1 MPGSDDHAA
10 QYCRAP
16 VGRIL
21 VDGLGVGDVGNIVL
35 RDRQNLAQNG
45 IMIVVLTLD
54 RQRKMVVAGPNIVSR
69 GVVYVRESENLME
82 EAQQVVEAAV
92 DKCMRRQ
99 ITDWSKI
106 KGEIRDSLSEFLWK
120 KMKRSPMILP
130 IIMEI

>member
-1 MPGSDDHAA
+1 MKVIG
-10 QYCRAP
+10 RAP

-99 ITDWSKI
+99 ITDWGKI
-106 KGEIRDSLSEFLWK
+106 KGEIRDSLSDFLWK
-120 KMKRSPMILP
+120 KMKRSPVILP